1 MRERAREKDTQG
13 RQDRSKTVQEEI
25 TQDMLSLR
33 FLYLHPYLLT
43 VVNTICDNNADDDGS
58 SYEEDGDFWACST
71 LASSLFPCALAKR
84 AVELS
89 VSPSP
94 SSSVPSSS
102 LMGVSSS

>member
-1 MRERAREKDTQG
+1 MRKTHREG
-13 RQDRSKTVQEEI
+13 KTKVKKNPRGINPRHAQLEV
-25 TQDMLSLR
+25 SL
-33 FLYLHPYLLT
+33 LNPYLLT